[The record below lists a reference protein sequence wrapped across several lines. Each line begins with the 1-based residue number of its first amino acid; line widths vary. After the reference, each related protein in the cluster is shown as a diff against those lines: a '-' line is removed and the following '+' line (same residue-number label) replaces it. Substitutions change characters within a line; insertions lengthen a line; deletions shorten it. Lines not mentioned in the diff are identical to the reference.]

1 MKNKIKAL
9 YIQKLQATYPFYVDG
24 SRPLEL
30 ANQAADKALAG
41 KVKLQGECWESAV
54 REATGL
60 KTWTMA
66 TLAGLEE

>member
-1 MKNKIKAL
+1 MKSKIKAL
-9 YIQKLQATYPFYVDG
+9 YIQKLQATYPFYIEG

-41 KVKLQGECWESAV
+41 KLKLEGECWESAV

-60 KTWTMA
+60 KTWTKKMIE
-66 TLAGLEE
+66 GLPA

>member
-41 KVKLQGECWESAV
+41 KVKLEG
-54 REATGL
+54 
-60 KTWTMA
+60 
-66 TLAGLEE
+66 